1 MTKVSIGIPV
11 YNVEKY
17 LRECLDSITNQTFKN
32 FEAIIVDDGSTDNSF
47 VICQEYVAKDNRFK
61 LIHQENKGLAG
72 ARNTCL
78 KYMKGEYVT
87 WVDSD
92 DVVDNNY
99 LERLLETQEKTGTD
113 IVRCVRKYIRDGNVY
128 FVKGYEEGFI
138 NEDGVFDLS
147 LEAALKSAFD
157 NYFGSLEFW
166 GELVPRKLYKGVA
179 LSRGVT
185 LEDQGNKFKLY
196 LQSKKNVMLLEQ
208 LYSYRLHNES
218 IMSKREDSANLEDS
232 LSDLQTQVYN
242 WNKLMYY
249 VDIANYNVEEMRET
263 YMKKLDKLPSEIN
276 LSEEDFKIY
285 CEKVSRYTKKLKHF
299 WNM

>member
-1 MTKVSIGIPV
+1 M
-11 YNVEKY
+11 
-17 LRECLDSITNQTFKN
+17 
-32 FEAIIVDDGSTDNSF
+32 
-47 VICQEYVAKDNRFK
+47 
-61 LIHQENKGLAG
+61 
-72 ARNTCL
+72 
-78 KYMKGEYVT
+78 
-87 WVDSD
+87 
-92 DVVDNNY
+92 
-99 LERLLETQEKTGTD
+99 
-113 IVRCVRKYIRDGNVY
+113 
-128 FVKGYEEGFI
+128 
-138 NEDGVFDLS
+138 
-147 LEAALKSAFD
+147 
-157 NYFGSLEFW
+157 
-166 GELVPRKLYKGVA
+166 A

-276 LSEEDFKIY
+276 LSEENFKIY

>member
-1 MTKVSIGIPV
+1 M
-11 YNVEKY
+11 
-17 LRECLDSITNQTFKN
+17 
-32 FEAIIVDDGSTDNSF
+32 
-47 VICQEYVAKDNRFK
+47 
-61 LIHQENKGLAG
+61 
-72 ARNTCL
+72 
-78 KYMKGEYVT
+78 
-87 WVDSD
+87 
-92 DVVDNNY
+92 
-99 LERLLETQEKTGTD
+99 
-113 IVRCVRKYIRDGNVY
+113 
-128 FVKGYEEGFI
+128 
-138 NEDGVFDLS
+138 
-147 LEAALKSAFD
+147 
-157 NYFGSLEFW
+157 
-166 GELVPRKLYKGVA
+166 A

-285 CEKVSRYTKKLKHF
+285 CEKVSRYTKKLKYF

>member
-1 MTKVSIGIPV
+1 M
-11 YNVEKY
+11 
-17 LRECLDSITNQTFKN
+17 
-32 FEAIIVDDGSTDNSF
+32 
-47 VICQEYVAKDNRFK
+47 
-61 LIHQENKGLAG
+61 
-72 ARNTCL
+72 
-78 KYMKGEYVT
+78 
-87 WVDSD
+87 
-92 DVVDNNY
+92 
-99 LERLLETQEKTGTD
+99 
-113 IVRCVRKYIRDGNVY
+113 
-128 FVKGYEEGFI
+128 
-138 NEDGVFDLS
+138 
-147 LEAALKSAFD
+147 
-157 NYFGSLEFW
+157 
-166 GELVPRKLYKGVA
+166 A

-285 CEKVSRYTKKLKHF
+285 CEKASRYTKKLKHF

>member
-1 MTKVSIGIPV
+1 M
-11 YNVEKY
+11 
-17 LRECLDSITNQTFKN
+17 
-32 FEAIIVDDGSTDNSF
+32 
-47 VICQEYVAKDNRFK
+47 
-61 LIHQENKGLAG
+61 
-72 ARNTCL
+72 
-78 KYMKGEYVT
+78 
-87 WVDSD
+87 
-92 DVVDNNY
+92 
-99 LERLLETQEKTGTD
+99 
-113 IVRCVRKYIRDGNVY
+113 
-128 FVKGYEEGFI
+128 
-138 NEDGVFDLS
+138 
-147 LEAALKSAFD
+147 
-157 NYFGSLEFW
+157 
-166 GELVPRKLYKGVA
+166 A